1 MASVDTALKL
11 VGENFA
17 NRQSEGEL
25 PKFLGCAGL
34 IALMFNKIVNYH
46 KAVDAS
52 EANRILLDI
61 ATDAVAA
68 LSASLPDDFVQ
79 DDESWSNCADEFDAP
94 TFGEVLADQEHEK
107 LEALDQQSTE
117 QETDEDE

>member
-79 DDESWSNCADEFDAP
+79 DDESWADCADEFDAP
-94 TFGEVLADQEHEK
+94 TFGEVLAEQ
-107 LEALDQQSTE
+107 EALDQQSTA